1 MEEKRDKVVENV
13 RTKTTEAFKPNET
26 IIMSTT
32 PEGKIKEE
40 IRDQNDNV
48 VEDKLVDTDVEY
60 NNKPDELNVL
70 QECENCK
77 KLSDPTKQEEC
88 LNGVCDKLPNDHPK
102 KEDCKKEVEKK
113 KEEIINNPQLD
124 NPKVNDKKVNAI
136 NPTSN
141 NIQSQQSN

>member
-77 KLSDPTKQEEC
+77 KLSDP
-88 LNGVCDKLPNDHPK
+88 LRLP
-102 KEDCKKEVEKK
+102 CC
-113 KEEIINNPQLD
+113 
-124 NPKVNDKKVNAI
+124 AG
-136 NPTSN
+136 
-141 NIQSQQSN
+141 